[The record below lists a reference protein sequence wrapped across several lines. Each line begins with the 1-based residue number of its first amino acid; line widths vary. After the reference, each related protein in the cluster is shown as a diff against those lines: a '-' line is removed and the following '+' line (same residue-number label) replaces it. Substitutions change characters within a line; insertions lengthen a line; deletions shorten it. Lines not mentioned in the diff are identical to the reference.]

1 MRNTTL
7 LKALQLLKAE
17 CDLAVQP
24 GVAPSED
31 LKLSILIEQRQIWLA
46 GEFSWPFLQLDRE
59 EGTVV
64 MNSTERYGEF
74 PTNLDVDRPFRVK
87 ALFNQYWTDVE
98 YGITKDDYNAI
109 SSGDD
114 SDAVLQDPILK
125 WGYRQGTDDEFEVWP
140 VPLDG
145 SQICFIGQ
153 RKLTSLRDP
162 INAGFSYNDTAT
174 LDLDDQLVVLFSA
187 ASFLL
192 KINPKLA
199 QEKLALAERRLA
211 KLRAA
216 HSLGESSF
224 QIGRDHED
232 KGYRYWKPRVN

>member
-46 GEFSWPFLQLDRE
+46 SEYSWPFLQLDPE

-64 MNSTERYGEF
+64 MDSTERFGDF
-74 PTNLDVDRPFRVK
+74 PTALDIDRPFRVK

-98 YGITKDDYNAI
+98 YGITEDDYNAI

-114 SDAVLQDPILK
+114 IPVVLQDPVLK
-125 WGYRQGTDDEFEVWP
+125 WGYKRGSDTEFEIWP

-145 SQICFIGQ
+145 SQVRFIGQ
-153 RKLTSLRDP
+153 KKLTSLRDSG
-162 INAGFSYNDTAT
+162 NAGFSYNDTAT
-174 LDLDDQLVVLFSA
+174 LDLDDQLVVLFTA

-192 KINPKLA
+192 KSNPQLA
-199 QEKLALAERRLA
+199 REKLALAERRLA
-211 KLRAA
+211 KLRGA
-216 HSLGESSF
+216 HSLGQSSF
-224 QIGRDHED
+224 QIGQEREEP
-232 KGYRYWKPRVN
+232 KYRYLRPRLN